1 MVNRCVWREKCLEYG
16 GKKREVDK
24 KLIVKK
30 ILNVRKKQNLRMFWI
45 RSTDDHLVTN
55 KK

>member
-1 MVNRCVWREKCLEYG
+1 MRIEGECLKYG

-30 ILNVRKKQNLRMFWI
+30 ILEVGKEKKLANVL
-45 RSTDDHLVTN
+45 DP
-55 KK
+55 

>member
-1 MVNRCVWREKCLEYG
+1 MNRCVWREKCLEYG

-30 ILNVRKKQNLRMFWI
+30 DIKRAQKKIFANVLDR
-45 RSTDDHLVTN
+45 
-55 KK
+55 